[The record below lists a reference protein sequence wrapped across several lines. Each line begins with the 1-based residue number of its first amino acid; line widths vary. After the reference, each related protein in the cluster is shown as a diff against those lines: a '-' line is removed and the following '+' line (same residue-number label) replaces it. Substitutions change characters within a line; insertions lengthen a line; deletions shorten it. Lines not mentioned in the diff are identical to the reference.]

1 MTSKWLFSGALAF
14 ELGSWSA
21 LIGDPTLVEALYLY
35 ILPHAAGSALL
46 AAGLWLLL
54 PRRYKFPL
62 PWSPLLLF
70 SFIFF
75 IPLVGVVGTVGG
87 IFAGLYLP
95 RRATE
100 QGWQATRMPALPFRA
115 VEQRNSPLFHD
126 GGLQDV
132 LQLASDPEQRMA
144 ALLATKRMPGNE
156 AAPILKLALR
166 DPEDDVRLLAYS
178 MLDQQETAINQNIER
193 LQLRLAEQ
201 PRAPK
206 AAHAAL
212 ARWYWELAYLGLAQ
226 GGVLEHILAQALL
239 HTQAA
244 MEGGDNA
251 DLDLLAGR
259 ILMAQGQVEE
269 ARERLQHTV
278 ELGMNTSRVAPFLAE
293 IAFMEQRYSDVALY
307 LNAIPET
314 LRNKPPLATAAR
326 YWL

>member
-1 MTSKWLFSGALAF
+1 LF
-14 ELGSWSA
+14 
-21 LIGDPTLVEALYLY
+21 
-35 ILPHAAGSALL
+35 
-46 AAGLWLLL
+46 
-54 PRRYKFPL
+54 
-62 PWSPLLLF
+62 
-70 SFIFF
+70 
-75 IPLVGVVGTVGG
+75 
-87 IFAGLYLP
+87 
-95 RRATE
+95 
-100 QGWQATRMPALPFRA
+100 
-115 VEQRNSPLFHD
+115 ND

-193 LQLRLAEQ
+193 LQLRLADN
-201 PRAPK
+201 PLSPK
-206 AAHAAL
+206 ATHAAL

-244 MEGGDNA
+244 MEGSDNA

-259 ILMAQGQVEE
+259 ILMAQGQTEE
-269 ARERLQHTV
+269 AGERLQHAV
-278 ELGMNTSRVAPFLAE
+278 DLGANPSRVAPFLAE
-293 IAFMEQRYSDVALY
+293 IAFMEQRYSEVSLH
-307 LNAIPET
+307 LQAIPEA
-314 LRNKPPLATAAR
+314 LLNKPPLATAAR